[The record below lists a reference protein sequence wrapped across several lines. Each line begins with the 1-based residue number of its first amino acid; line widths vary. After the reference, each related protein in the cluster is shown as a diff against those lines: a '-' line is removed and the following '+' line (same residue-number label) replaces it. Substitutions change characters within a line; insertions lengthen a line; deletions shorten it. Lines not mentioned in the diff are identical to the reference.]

1 MLNALRG
8 IHPMNN
14 RWITFDCFGTLVD
27 WHTGF
32 ADILRPVA
40 KARTPE
46 LIAAYHQFERPLE
59 QERPHR
65 LYADVLREGVR
76 RAAAQIGLAV
86 SAAAIDALPANWGTQ
101 PVFADVEP
109 ALAQLRADGWKLAV
123 LTNCDRA
130 LFAQTERGFARRFD
144 LVVTAE
150 EVKDYK
156 PSLAHFRHFWRVTGV
171 ERRNWIHAACSFFH
185 DIAPAREMELARVWV
200 DRDRTGE
207 DPSAATL
214 RIDALTGLPDA
225 VRQISGS

>member
-1 MLNALRG
+1 MSS
-8 IHPMNN
+8 N

-32 ADILRPVA
+32 ANILRPLA
-40 KARTPE
+40 GARVGE
-46 LIAAYHQFERPLE
+46 LIAAYHRFERPLE

-65 LYADVLREGVR
+65 LYGDVLREGVA
-76 RAAAQIGLAV
+76 RAAHEIGLSV
-86 SAAAIDALPANWGTQ
+86 SSSALDALPANWGTQ

-109 ALAQLRADGWKLAV
+109 ALATLRAAGWKLGV

-130 LFAQTERGFARRFD
+130 LFSQTQRGFLQPFD

-156 PSLAHFRHFWRVTGV
+156 PSLAHFRHFWRVSGV
-171 ERRNWIHAACSFFH
+171 DRENWIHAACSFYH
-185 DIAPAREMELARVWV
+185 DIGPAREMDIARIWV

-207 DPSAATL
+207 NPAATTA
-214 RIDALTGLPDA
+214 RIESLTQLPATVARLTG
-225 VRQISGS
+225 